1 MPRLCV
7 LAVLLLGIL
16 QPGISQQA
24 CSTLGQNPYSAF
36 PVCGSTTFSQQSVP
50 ICGGKTVHTLC
61 SNQTIYTD
69 KNPFWYKFT
78 CYTAGTLGFVITPL
92 AQNEDYDWQLFDI
105 TNHDPMDVY
114 TDPSLYVSAN
124 WSGSYGPT
132 GTSANAR
139 NPYECSSSPDQGV
152 STFSIMPALIVG
164 HQYILLVSH
173 FSDTQSGYTL
183 SFGGGT
189 ASIVNPI
196 VPLIRNA
203 YAVCDGTE
211 IVVVLNKKIKCK
223 SIDADG
229 SDFKVTGPG
238 NVSIVS
244 ATGNGC
250 GNSFDSDSILLKL
263 NGTLAPGTYQVTA
276 QVGAD
281 GNTLVDNCDNQLATG
296 SNTSLSFTPAA
307 PTPMDSIRPVLCI
320 TDTLQLVFKNPIN
333 CNSISEDGSDFV
345 VTGPVPVTIKSA
357 TGNCSGG
364 ASTLINILL
373 TAPIKTNGTFVVT
386 LRNGTDGN
394 TLINVCGQSTPAG
407 SSIRFT
413 TQNIVTADFQPT
425 VNTGCKYDTLLLT
438 HNGNNNASQWNWSI
452 DDGNISTVQ
461 NPVFKYNKFGTKKIR
476 LLVSNGKC
484 SDTAATSVT
493 LPDLTVKAA
502 FNARDS
508 LCPSDTLVFTD
519 ASTSASGVIKWNWN
533 FGNGTTSMVQSPP
546 AQRYP
551 LVSRISSYTAQ
562 LVATNNSHCSDTA
575 YRSITLLVSCYIA
588 VPSAFTPNGDGLND
602 YLYPLNAFKAGN
614 MIFRVFNRYGQIIFE
629 SGDPGKKWDGTLN
642 GMQQPSGTYVWTL
655 EFTHKDTGQKLFMN
669 GTAVLIR

>member
-1 MPRLCV
+1 MSRLCV
-7 LAVLLLGIL
+7 FVVLLLGIL

-36 PVCGSTTFSQQSVP
+36 PVCGSTTFTQQSVP
-50 ICGGKTVHTLC
+50 ICGGKSVHTLC
-61 SNQTIYTD
+61 TDGTPYTD

-114 TDPSLYVSAN
+114 TDPSLYVSSN

-139 NPYECSSSPDQGV
+139 NPYECSSRPDQGV
-152 STFSIMPALIVG
+152 STFSTMPALIVG

-196 VPLIRNA
+196 VPLIKNA

-238 NVSIVS
+238 NVSIAS

-263 NGTLAPGTYQVTA
+263 NGILAPGTYRVTA
-276 QVGAD
+276 QVGTD
-281 GNTLVDNCDNQLATG
+281 GNTLVDNCDNQLAAG
-296 SNTSLSFTPAA
+296 SNTSLSFTPAT

-333 CNSISEDGSDFV
+333 CSSIAEDGSDFII
-345 VTGPVPVTIKSA
+345 TGPVPVTIKSA
-357 TGNCSGG
+357 MGNCSGG
-364 ASTLINILL
+364 VSTIINLFL
-373 TAPIKTNGTFVVT
+373 TAPIKTNGTFVIT
-386 LRNGTDGN
+386 LRNGSDGN
-394 TLINVCGQSTPAG
+394 TLINECGKTTPAG
-407 SSIRFT
+407 SSVSFT
-413 TQNIVTADFQPT
+413 TQNIVTADFRST

-452 DDGNISTVQ
+452 DDGNTSTVQ
-461 NPVFKYNKFGTKKIR
+461 NPVFKYNVFGTKKIS

-519 ASTSASGVIKWNWN
+519 ASTSASGVVKWNWN
-533 FGNGTTSMVQSPP
+533 FGNGATSMVQSPP

>member
-7 LAVLLLGIL
+7 LVVLLLGIL

-229 SDFKVTGPG
+229 SDFKVSGPG

-276 QVGAD
+276 QVGTD
-281 GNTLVDNCDNQLATG
+281 GNTLVDNCDNQLAAG

-345 VTGPVPVTIKSA
+345 ITGPVPVTIKSA

-461 NPVFKYNKFGTKKIR
+461 NPVLKYNTFGTKKIR

>member
-1 MPRLCV
+1 MSRLCV
-7 LAVLLLGIL
+7 LVVLLLGIL

-36 PVCGSTTFSQQSVP
+36 PVCGSTTFTQQSVP
-50 ICGGKTVHTLC
+50 ICGGKSVHTLC
-61 SNQTIYTD
+61 TDGTPYTD

-114 TDPSLYVSAN
+114 TDPSLYVSSN

-132 GTSANAR
+132 GTSTTAR
-139 NPYECSSSPDQGV
+139 NPYECSSKPTDGV
-152 STFSIMPALIVG
+152 STFSTMPNLIVG

-183 SFGGGT
+183 AFGGGT

-196 VPLIRNA
+196 VPLIQNA
-203 YAVCDGTE
+203 FAVCDGTE

-263 NGTLAPGTYQVTA
+263 NGILAPGTYRVTA
-276 QVGAD
+276 QVDTD
-281 GNTLVDNCDNQLATG
+281 GNTLVDNCDNQLAAG
-296 SNTSLSFTPAA
+296 SNTSLSFTPAT
-307 PTPMDSIRPVLCI
+307 PTPMDSVRPVLCI
-320 TDTLQLVFKNPIN
+320 TDTLQLVFKNPIS
-333 CNSISEDGSDFV
+333 CSSIAEDGSDFV
-345 VTGPVPVTIKSA
+345 ITGPVPVTIKSA
-357 TGNCSGG
+357 VGNCSGG
-364 ASTLINILL
+364 ASTIINLLL
-373 TAPIKTNGTFVVT
+373 TAPIKTNGTFVIT
-386 LRNGTDGN
+386 LRNGSDGN
-394 TLINVCGQSTPAG
+394 TLVNVCGLATPAG
-407 SSIRFT
+407 SSVSFT
-413 TQNIVTADFQPT
+413 TQNIVTADFQST

-452 DDGNISTVQ
+452 DDGNTSTVQ
-461 NPVFKYNKFGTKKIR
+461 NPVFKYNTFGTKKIS

-484 SDTAATSVT
+484 SDTAVTSVT

-519 ASTSASGVIKWNWN
+519 ASTSASGVVKWNWN
-533 FGNGTTSMVQSPP
+533 FGNGATSMVQLPP

-562 LVATNNSHCSDTA
+562 LIATNKSQCSDTA

-629 SGDPGKKWDGTLN
+629 SRDPGKKWDGTLN